1 MNKYLK
7 LMRPKHYIKNTLLLL
22 PIFFSGMF
30 FSKIKVIL
38 PGFISFCLISSVVY
52 IINDIMDVEKD
63 KKHPK
68 KCKRPIASGEIS
80 LKKAQCF
87 AIFLLFFSLLI
98 HFYSLIYTEN
108 KIKASIFILL
118 YFIIN
123 LLYSIKLK
131 NYPILDV
138 VLLSSGFLLRVLY
151 GAEISGIILSEWLCL
166 VVITF
171 SFYMGFG
178 KRRGEMKKIKKGN
191 TREVLEKYT
200 LEFLEQNMII
210 FMGLTLVFYALWTI
224 ESSTIEI
231 LGNNNFIWTL
241 LLVIIVLLRYSYLIE
256 VKNSDGDPVEVL
268 LSDKV
273 ILILVI
279 IYILILI
286 FMFYGKKVIG
296 V

>member
-1 MNKYLK
+1 
-7 LMRPKHYIKNTLLLL
+7 
-22 PIFFSGMF
+22 
-30 FSKIKVIL
+30 
-38 PGFISFCLISSVVY
+38 
-52 IINDIMDVEKD
+52 
-63 KKHPK
+63 
-68 KCKRPIASGEIS
+68 
-80 LKKAQCF
+80 
-87 AIFLLFFSLLI
+87 
-98 HFYSLIYTEN
+98 
-108 KIKASIFILL
+108 
-118 YFIIN
+118 
-123 LLYSIKLK
+123 
-131 NYPILDV
+131 
-138 VLLSSGFLLRVLY
+138 
-151 GAEISGIILSEWLCL
+151 
-166 VVITF
+166 
-171 SFYMGFG
+171 MGFG

>member
-1 MNKYLK
+1 M
-7 LMRPKHYIKNTLLLL
+7 LL
-22 PIFFSGMF
+22 
-30 FSKIKVIL
+30 
-38 PGFISFCLISSVVY
+38 
-52 IINDIMDVEKD
+52 
-63 KKHPK
+63 
-68 KCKRPIASGEIS
+68 
-80 LKKAQCF
+80 
-87 AIFLLFFSLLI
+87 
-98 HFYSLIYTEN
+98 FYSLYKSMN
-108 KIKASIFILL
+108 KNELI
-118 YFIIN
+118 
-123 LLYSIKLK
+123 
-131 NYPILDV
+131 V
-138 VLLSSGFLLRVLY
+138 
-151 GAEISGIILSEWLCL
+151 
-166 VVITF
+166 
-171 SFYMGFG
+171 
-178 KRRGEMKKIKKGN
+178 KKIKKGN